1 MNTNSTLLL
10 VAMIGAA
17 SAVSCGQQ
25 HECVQPYQTVCE
37 GDTRG
42 DRRCNH
48 DSTHRV
54 CAKIGDPTTSFF
66 HFTHQPNWCNTR
78 GHYGGKYGDQLRCP
92 EEHPTWCICKWATA
106 RWISGEGCGE
116 SVNIDCD
123 ATDICQTQ
131 EGLFFSYDDY
141 QVDLKPAHECVAK
154 KCQLQWQ
161 MCADANA
168 EHPNA
173 ISM

>member
-92 EEHPTWCICKWATA
+92 EEHPTWCICK
-106 RWISGEGCGE
+106 
-116 SVNIDCD
+116 
-123 ATDICQTQ
+123 
-131 EGLFFSYDDY
+131 
-141 QVDLKPAHECVAK
+141 
-154 KCQLQWQ
+154 
-161 MCADANA
+161 
-168 EHPNA
+168 
-173 ISM
+173 

>member
-1 MNTNSTLLL
+1 M
-10 VAMIGAA
+10 G
-17 SAVSCGQQ
+17 
-25 HECVQPYQTVCE
+25 
-37 GDTRG
+37 
-42 DRRCNH
+42 
-48 DSTHRV
+48 
-54 CAKIGDPTTSFF
+54 

-116 SVNIDCD
+116 SVNIDCK

-154 KCQLQWQ
+154 KSVSSSGKCVPML
-161 MCADANA
+161 MLNI
-168 EHPNA
+168 PTL
-173 ISM
+173 S